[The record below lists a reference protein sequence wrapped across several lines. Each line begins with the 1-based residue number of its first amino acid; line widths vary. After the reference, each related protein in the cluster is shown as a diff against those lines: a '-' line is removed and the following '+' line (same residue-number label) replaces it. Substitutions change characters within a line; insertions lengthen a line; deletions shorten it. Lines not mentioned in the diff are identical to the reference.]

1 MFAPQLN
8 FHAQFPI
15 AWSLQHLFRVMLR
28 QIRNEN
34 NLRLRSYICLGDM
47 TSLLQVQKNVTAVM
61 NQFGLFLFEYFYRA
75 LSFIEK
81 SFIPSVHTHTHT
93 YTSTNMRMYPMHKY
107 AHKHTQ
113 RHNKYRK
120 KQACTMHKN
129 IHTQTHKI
137 HIHCTEHGR
146 FCCWATQVLNLV
158 LTSVENTFKCW
169 RRNL

>member
-1 MFAPQLN
+1 MFAPQLH
-8 FHAQFPI
+8 FCAQFPI

-28 QIRNEN
+28 QVRNES

-81 SFIPSVHTHTHT
+81 SFIPSVQTHTDT
-93 YTSTNMRMYPMHKY
+93 YTSTNMRTYPMHKY

-113 RHNKYRK
+113 RHNKHRK
-120 KQACTMHKN
+120 NKHAQCIKN
-129 IHTQTHKI
+129 THTN
-137 HIHCTEHGR
+137 
-146 FCCWATQVLNLV
+146 TQDSYPLH
-158 LTSVENTFKCW
+158 
-169 RRNL
+169 